1 MARKKPRK
9 VDVADVAMASPNVVT
24 TPGGVK

>member
-9 VDVADVAMASPNVVT
+9 ADVADVAMVSPNVVT